1 MRRQIIVLVSAVA
14 MVLPA
19 LVACARGSSQPPGP
33 TGIERLRRD
42 ATGELHVMWD
52 QESGKPAFI
61 RGRIRL
67 WPIDLRGK
75 ADPAAVALA
84 FVGYYG
90 EAFGLKD
97 AKAEVELE
105 EVVAEEPWTTQVTLR
120 QMYQGVE
127 VYNARMRVYVGGDG
141 QEVVMVSNGFV
152 PGIALAN
159 VKPRLSAHQAL
170 TAARVALPKG
180 ELTCAPKLVVYPGAS
195 GERSGASA
203 TLAWLVELR
212 DETTRVR
219 NVYVVDGIEGVVL
232 DVLARPYGQHGHEGD
247 LFGQD
252 GCVRP
257 DGLKEGNVAETWDH

>member
-1 MRRQIIVLVSAVA
+1 MRRRIIVLVSAVA

-67 WPIDLRGK
+67 WPVDLRGK

-127 VYNARMRVYVGGDG
+127 VYNARMRVYIGGDG

-159 VKPRLSAHQAL
+159 AKPRLSAHQAL
-170 TAARVALPKG
+170 TQPGWPCRRGSWRAPRNSSYTLGQAGSGRGPRRRWPGWWNCGMRRLGYAMYTWWMASRGSCSTFWRARTGNTATKETYLAKTAASTQTG
-180 ELTCAPKLVVYPGAS
+180 
-195 GERSGASA
+195 
-203 TLAWLVELR
+203 
-212 DETTRVR
+212 
-219 NVYVVDGIEGVVL
+219 
-232 DVLARPYGQHGHEGD
+232 
-247 LFGQD
+247 
-252 GCVRP
+252 
-257 DGLKEGNVAETWDH
+257 